1 MVKITMI
8 DFFRD
13 KFLKNSQK
21 SNANKSC
28 AFSQN
33 KNDDKQI
40 ICSCC
45 GFVFYDKGNCWLEK
59 RKENFSQR
67 IIENKTDDIL
77 AIRLSKITK
86 DIKSK
91 SMEYS
96 DESEMVELDL
106 FNLDKTFKC
115 ISKVVSGRAEIYLLE
130 CNRRKESKN
139 YLELSDNRLI
149 CIDSSELKKNFEYF
163 SALANN
169 GASVYLIKAYKRQSK
184 AFEFMNKA
192 RKKIVSSFKKARA

>member
-40 ICSCC
+40 ICNCC

-59 RKENFSQR
+59 RKYKVSAEEYAEMSDLSMAKEMKAA
-67 IIENKTDDIL
+67 IE
-77 AIRLSKITK
+77 
-86 DIKSK
+86 
-91 SMEYS
+91 
-96 DESEMVELDL
+96 
-106 FNLDKTFKC
+106 
-115 ISKVVSGRAEIYLLE
+115 
-130 CNRRKESKN
+130 
-139 YLELSDNRLI
+139 
-149 CIDSSELKKNFEYF
+149 
-163 SALANN
+163 
-169 GASVYLIKAYKRQSK
+169 
-184 AFEFMNKA
+184 
-192 RKKIVSSFKKARA
+192 